1 MGSKSSLGVTIFFLH
16 MNKNHWGYEDAGTF
30 LGFAFTKSGI
40 RCRAASDAGLHPKN
54 ACILICAMQRSSDAG
69 AASRH
74 HPAYIN
80 HEYQQK
86 NWKIKKKSWKIWI
99 SAKKSWK
106 ICKKKVENAF
116 LRFSKCKSCIRC
128 IFCIRCQNA
137 APLVNALNNTLMMI
151 FHVIIFALSS
161 LSLLLLSQQ

>member
-1 MGSKSSLGVTIFFLH
+1 MYLCVFDCYAVCAMDSSSRADLGRLLKGAASWHRT
-16 MNKNHWGYEDAGTF
+16 YEDAGTF

-54 ACILICAMQRSSDAG
+54 AGILICAMQRSSDAG

-86 NWKIKKKSWKIWI
+86 NWKIKKKSWKI
-99 SAKKSWK
+99 
-106 ICKKKVENAF
+106 CKKKVENAF

-128 IFCIRCQNA
+128 IFCIGCQNA
-137 APLVNALNNTLMMI
+137 APLVNAL
-151 FHVIIFALSS
+151 SS
-161 LSLLLLSQQ
+161 RSSNSERDGGGEREKYHQI

>member
-1 MGSKSSLGVTIFFLH
+1 MFIIRNFFFH
-16 MNKNHWGYEDAGTF
+16 CCCWGYREDESERSILNSTFLLCTKGCLLRGAASWHRTYEDAGTF

-40 RCRAASDAGLHPKN
+40 RCRAASDAGLRPKN
-54 ACILICAMQRSSDAG
+54 AGILICAMQRSSDAG

-86 NWKIKKKSWKIWI
+86 NWKIKKKSWKI
-99 SAKKSWK
+99 
-106 ICKKKVENAF
+106 CKKKVENAF

-128 IFCIRCQNA
+128 IFCI
-137 APLVNALNNTLMMI
+137 
-151 FHVIIFALSS
+151 
-161 LSLLLLSQQ
+161 